1 MTYSSLLAQSEFLNG
16 CVRAGGRLAKILAKR
31 GQEMFVRHSR
41 GAGGDISIGADL
53 LCEGEFCNELL
64 TIASIDSEESG
75 LIKCSGQSSDIIV
88 LDPLDGSDNYKSNI
102 PYYGASLALCDKNGE
117 VKEACII
124 NFCSG
129 EVFYDRLLWGD
140 FGLKN
145 SASASSDNTHSTKSS
160 AQSIHASHTKSS
172 KQLSYVKFHLFREEI
187 LRSFVDSGLDKK
199 AVSQEGQDGEQN
211 LQNLIPKCGI
221 FERAYC
227 NPSIVARLHT
237 HHIKFRSLG
246 AGALSWVYALEARFL
261 LLGGKSRRYDAM
273 AGQFLARDLHTKEIV
288 DKNGSFF
295 LLVSKYKE
303 VFDIVSNA
311 ILE

>member
-1 MTYSSLLAQSEFLNG
+1 MTYSSLLAQSEFLRG
-16 CVRAGGRLAKILAKR
+16 CVNAGVRLAPILAKR
-31 GQEMFVRHSR
+31 GQEMFVQHSR

-53 LCEGEFCNELL
+53 LCEGEFGKELL
-64 TIASIDSEESG
+64 AIGSIDSEESG
-75 LIKCSGQSSDIIV
+75 FIKCSGKSSDIIV

-102 PYYGASLALCDKNGE
+102 PYYGASLALCDENGA

-129 EVFYDRLLWGD
+129 DVFYDS
-140 FGLKN
+140 LKRGK
-145 SASASSDNTHSTKSS
+145 SASPTK
-160 AQSIHASHTKSS
+160 
-172 KQLSYVKFHLFREEI
+172 LNFFRDEI
-187 LRSFVDSGLDKK
+187 LC
-199 AVSQEGQDGEQN
+199 QN
-211 LQNLIPKCGI
+211 LASEDSSQPPKCGI